1 MRQLYCIWLFMLSAA
16 PVFGQDIHFS
26 QTAQN
31 PLWVNPGA
39 TGVYNGWERVS
50 VSHRS
55 QWLGANT
62 QFQTTAVSADVNFFK
77 TRANDKAHL
86 GLGLMFWNDIGG
98 DANYGSKQGMLS
110 VSGILPMG
118 GGHQLSTGLQGG
130 IGYRGGDMNSL
141 VFAEQWNGETYD
153 PTLAN
158 GEATTLQSNNYF
170 DMSFGINYLYDGNN
184 SSFAR
189 NEDLQIQAG
198 FAVFH
203 VNEPDVKYNGLTND
217 FIYRKFVGHASIVK
231 DISGSKWGVDG
242 NAVAI
247 FQGPQRQ
254 IILGALAR
262 YRLSE
267 GTKTTALKQ
276 ASYFA
281 AGVYYRANDA
291 IIPTVMFDWKGFK
304 FGISY
309 DATIS
314 PLRNSHRG
322 GTLEFSVVYR
332 NLSHALFK
340 KRRY

>member
-1 MRQLYCIWLFMLSAA
+1 MKFLLIISFLVFSVFLSEA
-16 PVFGQDIHFS
+16 QDIHFS

-31 PLWVNPGA
+31 PLWINPGV

-50 VSHRS
+50 ISHRS
-55 QWLGANT
+55 QWLGSNT
-62 QFQTTAVSADVNFFK
+62 QFQTTAIAADVNFFK
-77 TRANDKAHL
+77 SRANDKAHL
-86 GLGLMFWNDIGG
+86 GLGVMFWNDIGG
-98 DANYGSKQGMLS
+98 DANYGRKQGMLS
-110 VSGILPMG
+110 LSGILPMG

-130 IGYRGGDMNSL
+130 VGYRGGDMNSL
-141 VFAEQWNGETYD
+141 VFADQWNGETFD

-158 GEATTLQSNNYF
+158 GESTTLQSNNYF
-170 DMSFGINYLYDGNN
+170 DMSFGINYLYDANN
-184 SSFAR
+184 STFAR

-203 VNEPDVKYNGLTND
+203 VNQPTVRYNGLAND
-217 FIYRKFVGHASIVK
+217 FIYRKFVGHASVVK
-231 DISGSKWGVDG
+231 DISGSKWSVDA
-242 NAVAI
+242 NVVAI
-247 FQGPQRQ
+247 FQGPQQQ
-254 IILGALAR
+254 IILGGLGR

-281 AGVYYRANDA
+281 AGIYYRANDA

-304 FGISY
+304 FGLSY
-309 DATIS
+309 DATVS

-332 NLSHALFK
+332 NLNHALFK